1 MEEGALVVIQARD
14 LWPLP
19 VIQDT
24 ASIDEDITVVVNDGA
39 GCIVLDLYVVA
50 AVLVV
55 PVGANYLVLGLDV
68 LVEVVLLGKA
78 LEVVED
84 LIRRGVD
91 CRPVEI
97 RLEAP
102 GVVMGGDVAGAAIM
116 SLIFPRVPYRCAGCA
131 GAARILPWVSVL
143 VPRSCYGG
151 IFLVDCE
158 TEVVE
163 VLLELICHE
172 QSGRAGANTY
182 HPDMPFG
189 VNRGF

>member
-1 MEEGALVVIQARD
+1 VVAD
-14 LWPLP
+14 
-19 VIQDT
+19 
-24 ASIDEDITVVVNDGA
+24 DGA
-39 GCIVLDLYVVA
+39 GCNVLDLYVVA
-50 AVLVV
+50 AVFVV

-91 CRPVEI
+91 RRPVEI

-102 GVVMGGDVAGAAIM
+102 GVVMRGDVAGTAIT
-116 SLIFPRVPYRCAGCA
+116 SLIFPVLPIFER

-143 VPRSCYGG
+143 VPRACYGG

-189 VNRGF
+189 VNWGF